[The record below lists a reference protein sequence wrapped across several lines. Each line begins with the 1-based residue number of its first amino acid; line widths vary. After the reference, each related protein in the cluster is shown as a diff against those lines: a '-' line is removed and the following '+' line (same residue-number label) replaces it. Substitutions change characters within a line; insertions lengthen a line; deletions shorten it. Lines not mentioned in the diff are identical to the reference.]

1 MYGQPGAPSYVPPS
15 GSTAKTLILVGII
28 LQAIFVLI
36 YLLIGAVSLIV
47 TIFGAVYLVLAVLG
61 IVWLLLIW
69 LFSYSRVR
77 EGRYEAA
84 RVPTLIFGILSLL
97 QIIPGILYIIAYVK
111 LGDAVREQ
119 QMPPPGYPG
128 GAPMMAAQ
136 PYPGAAPM
144 VPQAGP
150 YAAQPSPM
158 GPQATPYAAQPAP
171 MAPQTAPYA
180 AQPAPM
186 GPGAVAPAPVA
197 MPPAPAA
204 PAAVI
209 CPRCGRPATF
219 IPQYNRYY
227 CYTDQQYV

>member
-1 MYGQPGAPSYVPPS
+1 MYGQPGVPSYVPPS

-36 YLLIGAVSLIV
+36 YLIIGAVSLIV
-47 TIFGAVYLVLAVLG
+47 TILGVVYLALAVLG

-69 LFSYSRVR
+69 VFSYSRVR

-128 GAPMMAAQ
+128 GAPMMQAQ
-136 PYPGAAPM
+136 PYPGSPMGPAQAYPGAAPM
-144 VPQAGP
+144 APQAG
-150 YAAQPSPM
+150 
-158 GPQATPYAAQPAP
+158 PYAAQPAP
-171 MAPQTAPYA
+171 MAPQAAPYA

-186 GPGAVAPAPVA
+186 GPAAAAPAPMA
-197 MPPAPAA
+197 PPAA